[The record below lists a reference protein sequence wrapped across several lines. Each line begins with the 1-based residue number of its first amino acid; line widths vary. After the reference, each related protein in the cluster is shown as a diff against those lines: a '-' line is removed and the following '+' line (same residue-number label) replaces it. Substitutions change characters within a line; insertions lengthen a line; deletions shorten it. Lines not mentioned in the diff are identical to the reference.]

1 MRKPLPLMTL
11 LLTSAALA
19 GCNLAPKYVQPTPPV
34 PQAFDGE
41 TAGLRSVDEIGWRTF
56 FGDPLLQTYIAAAL
70 ERNRDLAQSVARVEQ
85 ARAQYR
91 ITDSQ
96 RLPSLQVGANASTTS
111 APTDAQGFAQPGMPA
126 RISYEQ
132 YSVQASVPS
141 FELDF
146 WGRVRNLSDAAR
158 AQYLASVEGER
169 AFRLSLISQVAAT
182 YLAIRA
188 GDEQITLAE
197 KALNSRREG
206 LRIAQLR
213 LDAGVTSTVDYD
225 QAALLVSQAESE
237 IAESRRVLAQN
248 RNLLMV
254 LTGGP
259 VEGPLPEGRALVDS
273 GQMQDIQPGLP
284 SDLLTRRPDILAAEQ
299 QLRAANA
306 NIGAARAAFLPS
318 ISLTAA
324 AGLISPA
331 LGSLIEGDS
340 RNHNVAAAAVLP
352 IFDWGRRNAQLRLS
366 KAQADEMV
374 AAYQRTTQTAF
385 QEVANALASRQRY
398 AEQVSAQQRAVEAQ
412 RRLARVARLR
422 YDNGIAIYLEVLDAE
437 RSLFAA
443 EQQLV
448 ALRSAELQSGVS
460 LYTALGG
467 GTHE

>member
-1 MRKPLPLMTL
+1 MRKPLPLITL
-11 LLTSAALA
+11 LLASATLA

-34 PQAFDGE
+34 PTVYDGE
-41 TAGLRSVDEIGWRTF
+41 TAGLRTVDEIGWRTF
-56 FGDPLLQTYIAAAL
+56 FGDARLQAYITAAL
-70 ERNRDLAQSVARVEQ
+70 DRNRDLAQAAARVEQ

-91 ITDSQ
+91 ISDSA
-96 RLPSLQVGANASTTS
+96 RLPSLTVGANASTTT
-111 APTDAQGFAQPGMPA
+111 APTDASGGGSPGAPT
-126 RISYEQ
+126 RISYDQ
-132 YSVQASVPS
+132 YALQVSIPS

-158 AQYLASVEGER
+158 AQYLATVEGER
-169 AFRLSLISQVAAT
+169 AFRLSLIAQVAST
-182 YLAIRA
+182 YLSIRA
-188 GDEQITLAE
+188 GEEQISLAE
-197 KALNSRREG
+197 KALLSRREG

-225 QAALLVSQAESE
+225 QSALLVSQAESE
-237 IAESRRVLAQN
+237 LAELRRTIAQN

-259 VEGPLPEGRALVDS
+259 VEGQLPEPRSLVDS
-273 GQMQDIQPGLP
+273 GQMAAIDPGLP

-299 QLRAANA
+299 RLRAANA

-331 LGSLIEGDS
+331 LGDLIEGDS
-340 RNHNVAAAAVLP
+340 RTANVAGAALLP
-352 IFDWGRRNAQLRLS
+352 IFDWGRRDAQLRLS
-366 KAQADEMV
+366 KAQADEMI

-385 QEVANALASRQRY
+385 QEVVNALASRQRF
-398 AEQVSAQQRAVEAQ
+398 AEQVSAQQRAVAAQ

-437 RSLFAA
+437 RSLFGA

-448 ALRSAELQSGVS
+448 ALRSAELQAGVS